1 MDGIISQS
9 RKILSN
15 IYNSTGKNRTK
26 SAKAKAP
33 QQMAKQML
41 IIKSTKR
48 RVPKRRP
55 GKVNTSIPAAIATRV
70 VQNSQNRIHT
80 ETHREVIAPFV
91 MNPNSQPGDNV
102 IYDMN
107 PARIIGSRLQKL
119 ALNYQ
124 QYRFRRLAIT
134 LQSPA
139 PSTASGLYAVGY
151 TRNPDQEIGTG
162 IQAIQTITNMP
173 GATTSTVW
181 NTTTSHASLDA
192 KWYNIDAD
200 SQEIMDTT
208 QGLFAACVMV
218 PPSTTSP
225 VSFAVWLDYTVEFR
239 GSATQRV
246 PQFLGL
252 FPAGTWT
259 RVGTTTGATFVADSG
274 EPPFP
279 TTNLNVIYTVNPVWS
294 IVDTNFSLVTIRA
307 MVKTTSVNNPWV
319 FYQSVEG
326 AQTGDAISIPASFIT
341 ERTILS
347 AAP

>member
-1 MDGIISQS
+1 
-9 RKILSN
+9 
-15 IYNSTGKNRTK
+15 
-26 SAKAKAP
+26 
-33 QQMAKQML
+33 MAKQML
-41 IIKSTKR
+41 IIKQTKR
-48 RVPKRRP
+48 RVPNRRP
-55 GKVNTSIPAAIATRV
+55 RQVNSSIPAALATRV
-70 VQNSQNRIHT
+70 IQNTQNRIHT

-91 MNPNSQPGDNV
+91 MNPTSQPGDNV

-107 PARIIGSRLQKL
+107 PARLAGSRLQKL

-124 QYRFRRLAIT
+124 QYRFRRLAVT

-139 PSTASGLYAVGY
+139 PSTASGLYAIGY
-151 TRNPDQEIGTG
+151 TRNADQEIGTG
-162 IQAIQTITNMP
+162 IAAIQSITNMP
-173 GATTSTVW
+173 GASVSTVW
-181 NTTTSHASLDA
+181 NTTTAHASVDS

-208 QGLFAACVMV
+208 QGFFAACVMV
-218 PPSTTSP
+218 PPSTTGP

-252 FPAGTWT
+252 FPAGNWT
-259 RVGTTTGATFVADSG
+259 RVGTTTGATFIADSG

-279 TTNLNVIYTVNPVWS
+279 TTNLNVIYSVNPAWEVT
-294 IVDTNFSLVTIRA
+294 DTNSTLQTIRA
-307 MVKTTSVNNPWV
+307 MVKTSAVNNPWV

-326 AQTGDAISIPASFIT
+326 AQTGDAISIPASFTT